1 MTLCIT
7 VLVTVLILF
16 LMVIAYSIDSYNDLT
31 SSEENMCECCDI
43 YLSGEY
49 HDIYTGLN
57 PKCEAYILGT
67 TDKCP
72 NYT

>member
-57 PKCEAYILGT
+57 PKCEAYILGI

-72 NYT
+72 NYK